1 MSTTKKFSEGEV
13 VYTRDGFLNVIGIS
27 NDISKYGGFGYKE
40 GLRLVVKS
48 SIHNETYTDSYRF
61 EEMDY
66 AIYEKAL
73 MSEREFLYNL
83 REEKLEEL
91 LR

>member
-1 MSTTKKFSEGEV
+1 MKFSIGDV
-13 VYTRDGFLNVIGIS
+13 VYTRDGFLNVIDRS
-27 NDISKYGGFGYKE
+27 NNISKYGGFGYKE

-48 SIHNETYTDSYRF
+48 SMINERYTDSYRF
-61 EEMDY
+61 EEIDY

-73 MSEREFLYNL
+73 MSEREYLYNL

>member
-1 MSTTKKFSEGEV
+1 MNRKFLEGEV
-13 VYTRDGFLNVIGIS
+13 VYTRDGFLNALERS

-61 EEMDY
+61 EEIDY

-73 MSEREFLYNL
+73 MSEREYLYNL
-83 REEKLEEL
+83 REEKLENL

>member
-1 MSTTKKFSEGEV
+1 MNRKFLDGDI
-13 VYTRDGFLNVIGIS
+13 VYTRDGFLNVLDRS
-27 NDISKYGGFGYKE
+27 NNIDKYGGFGYKE

-48 SIHNETYTDSYRF
+48 SMHNETYTDSYRF
-61 EEMDY
+61 EEIEY

-73 MSEREFLYNL
+73 MSEREYLYNL